1 MGCTICLD
9 AFGDDDDRGMRPV
22 ALSCG
27 HVFHR
32 VCSDSWL
39 KECRMKNST
48 ACCPIC
54 KKELGE
60 SHSIPLWPSDVND
73 LDVYLQHRNRRQDIQ
88 RTSNDRA
95 RQAPAAKALDNYM
108 TRDAQSALLGKLM
121 DFRQH
126 INAYVMA
133 VNNVSM
139 SAHGGEDRIFR
150 LFNEVTKA
158 PAQNAE
164 FRDAIKSLSAA
175 SETLSKTVQ
184 SIQSD
189 RKQIESDRKQAQ
201 LSREKV
207 DAMRA
212 SLQTHMETKAS
223 EEQRMNES
231 RRQVEVLVRHTKKE
245 LQDLERKK
253 VDLAKERESM
263 KREVQEHQRQV
274 ATARVQ
280 ASQLMAKHR
289 GDTDL
294 EVQKMTTYM
303 QEQERLRIEAET
315 LRNESEKQRKWLADR
330 NKLISTKLDEK
341 RLENKTLKA
350 EIQAL
355 KARLST
361 QVVDSKG
368 KGKEVETG
376 DSVKREPGE
385 GDDLFA
391 NDASTS
397 SSKIDDMPSPTQES
411 TLSSGKQEEEDE
423 DDDDDVVILDDDI
436 EAEFD
441 DKSYNFPSWINPNH
455 KPQVPV
461 RQASSSAWSGMSGNV
476 GSFAPLNRQGV
487 RRQHAEISILDDDDD
502 DDGNDGSVEF
512 ITHKKRNTGTAA
524 TTRSGLSAS
533 MPSNATLIDR
543 IISGSRQA
551 LGPRRRR

>member
-1 MGCTICLD
+1 
-9 AFGDDDDRGMRPV
+9 
-22 ALSCG
+22 
-27 HVFHR
+27 
-32 VCSDSWL
+32 
-39 KECRMKNST
+39 MKNSP

-73 LDVYLQHRNRRQDIQ
+73 LDVYLQNRKRRQDIQ
-88 RTSNDRA
+88 RTSNDRV
-95 RQAPAAKALDNYM
+95 RQAPAAKALDDYM

-139 SAHGGEDRIFR
+139 SAIGGEDRIFR

-184 SIQSD
+184 SIESD
-189 RKQIESDRKQAQ
+189 RKQIEDDRKKAQ
-201 LSREKV
+201 LSREKA

-223 EEQRMNES
+223 EEQRMNDA
-231 RRQVEVLVRHTKKE
+231 RRQTDVLMRHAKKE
-245 LQDLERKK
+245 LQDLEKK
-253 VDLAKERESM
+253 KLDLAKERESM
-263 KREVQEHQRQV
+263 KNEVQEHQRQV
-274 ATARVQ
+274 AKARVQ

-303 QEQERLRIEAET
+303 QEQERLRIEAEQM
-315 LRNESEKQRKWLADR
+315 RHVSEEGKKWLADR
-330 NKLISTKLDEK
+330 NKLISTKLDQT
-341 RLENKTLKA
+341 RAENKALKA
-350 EIQAL
+350 ELRAL
-355 KARLST
+355 KAELPA
-361 QVVDSKG
+361 QVAIAKG
-368 KGKEVETG
+368 KAKEEETG
-376 DSVKREPGE
+376 DSVKRESGE
-385 GDDLFA
+385 GDDLSA

-397 SSKIDDMPSPTQES
+397 SSKLDDMPSFTQES
-411 TLSSGKQEEEDE
+411 TESSRKQEDEEED
-423 DDDDDVVILDDDI
+423 DDNDVVILDDDI

-441 DKSYNFPSWINPNH
+441 DPSYAMPHWIKAEHRLQPP
-455 KPQVPV
+455 K
-461 RQASSSAWSGMSGNV
+461 RQGSSSAWSGMSGNV
-476 GSFAPLNRQGV
+476 SFAPSNRQGA
-487 RRQHAEISILDDDDD
+487 RRQHAEISIDDDD
-502 DDGNDGSVEF
+502 DDGNDDSVEF
-512 ITHKKRNTGTAA
+512 VTCKKRNTGTAT
-524 TTRSGLSAS
+524 TTRSGLSDS

-543 IISGSRQA
+543 IMSGPRQV